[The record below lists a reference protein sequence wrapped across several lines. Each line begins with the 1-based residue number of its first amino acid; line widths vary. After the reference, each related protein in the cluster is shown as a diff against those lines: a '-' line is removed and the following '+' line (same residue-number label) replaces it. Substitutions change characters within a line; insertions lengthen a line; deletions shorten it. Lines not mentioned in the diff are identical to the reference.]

1 MEATVQYVVTTFPIL
16 APLPVSDNG
25 SALGL
30 FIFIRS
36 FFSVSFLSGSL
47 FISKIPT
54 RSIQAL
60 GFTIGSSVLQ
70 NQLNVK
76 LPEAF
81 IQSLPQ
87 GLELSYGAI
96 PQISTL
102 AEPLRS
108 EVRDAFSGSLVVLW
122 QVLLGISALGLLS
135 TSFMKEVPMQTVSD
149 ERYGLNGQAKVECTN
164 ETDNA
169 TVNVA

>member
-36 FFSVSFLSGSL
+36 FFSVSLSCSL

-60 GFTIGSSVLQ
+60 GFTIGSTVLQ
-70 NQLNVK
+70 NQLKVK

-81 IQSLPQ
+81 TQSLPQ

-135 TSFMKEVPMQTVSD
+135 TSLMKEVPMQMVSD
-149 ERYGLNGQAKVECTN
+149 ERYGLNGQAKVDATK

-169 TVNVA
+169 TANVA